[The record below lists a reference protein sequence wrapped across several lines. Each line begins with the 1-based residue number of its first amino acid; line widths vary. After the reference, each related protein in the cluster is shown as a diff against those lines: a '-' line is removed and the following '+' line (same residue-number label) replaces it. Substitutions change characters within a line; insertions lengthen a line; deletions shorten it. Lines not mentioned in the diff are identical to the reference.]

1 MTGAFL
7 QAVLLANLG
16 SSLAM
21 TGLIWFVQ
29 IVHYPLFAS
38 VGEREFAGYEKRHA
52 QLTSRVVGPL
62 MVMEAAAALG
72 LVFLAQGRLA
82 AWAVWAGLALV
93 ALIWLSTAAMQ
104 VPCHSRLAAGFH
116 SEVHRKLVRSNWIRT
131 AAWTLRSC
139 LAVFLMWRGGGPGC
153 SG

>member
-1 MTGAFL
+1 LL

-38 VGEREFAGYEKRHA
+38 VGEREFACYEKKHSR
-52 QLTSRVVGPL
+52 LTTLVVGPL
-62 MVMEAAAALG
+62 MLVEAGAAVG
-72 LVFLAQGRLA
+72 LVIVGQGRLA
-82 AWAVWAGLALV
+82 AWAVWAGVGLV
-93 ALIWLSTAAMQ
+93 ALIWLSTAAIQ
-104 VPCHSRLAAGFH
+104 VPCHTRLAGGF
-116 SEVHRKLVRSNWIRT
+116 SGEVHRRLVRSNWIRT

-139 LAVFLMWRGGGPGC
+139 LAVFLMWRGGETFPFIV
-153 SG
+153 